1 MQIKWA
7 GADGSPARYTSKV
20 RTVENWNAKGS
31 ANIPIV
37 TAKEFIEEMGIC
49 KL

>member
-37 TAKEFIEEMGIC
+37 TVKEFIEEMGDM
-49 KL
+49 